1 MAFCGN
7 CGAQINDGAR
17 FCPTCGAVQSS
28 EAPNQQQAAPAQAA
42 GPRSDEE
49 KYRYLAALSYL
60 NILFL
65 VLALLVGSSSNY
77 IRHHANQCICLTL
90 WSLCFVIV
98 CIIPFLGWL
107 VAIVGGIAAF
117 VIMIIC
123 IVKALKRE
131 YYEIPIFG
139 KIRIIPEV

>member
-7 CGAQINDGAR
+7 CGSQINDGAR

-28 EAPNQQQAAPAQAA
+28 EAPGQQQAAQAQPA

-65 VLALLVGSSSNY
+65 LLALLVGSSSNY
-77 IRHHANQCICLTL
+77 IRHHAN
-90 WSLCFVIV
+90 
-98 CIIPFLGWL
+98 
-107 VAIVGGIAAF
+107 
-117 VIMIIC
+117 
-123 IVKALKRE
+123 
-131 YYEIPIFG
+131 
-139 KIRIIPEV
+139 

>member
-77 IRHHANQCICLTL
+77 IRHHANQ
-90 WSLCFVIV
+90 
-98 CIIPFLGWL
+98 
-107 VAIVGGIAAF
+107 
-117 VIMIIC
+117 
-123 IVKALKRE
+123 KALKRE